1 MLLHCEQRN
10 LSSCCSIVSSSSQ
23 CGIQRRG
30 VVRSL
35 CHCVTTSI
43 WLSSVTE
50 RFFHRYTPI
59 AMPAAVIITTPNPP
73 HNSAIFAHL
82 GKEGDGEVGE
92 EHGSHTPLPVMS
104 SHQVGSGHVCEHVC
118 VREVGLQR
126 LAFGTT
132 LRAYLT
138 YEQVIPQVQGIDRRF
153 GLQKAG
159 QWTFQVIVR
168 QVSVLQQHAH

>member
-82 GKEGDGEVGE
+82 GKDGDGEVGE
-92 EHGSHTPLPVMS
+92 QGSHRPLPVMP
-104 SHQVGSGHVCEHVC
+104 SHQAGSGHVCEHVC
-118 VREVGLQR
+118 VREVGVQR
-126 LAFGTT
+126 LAFAAA

-138 YEQVIPQVQGIDRRF
+138 YERVIPQVQGIDRRCR
-153 GLQKAG
+153 LQKAG